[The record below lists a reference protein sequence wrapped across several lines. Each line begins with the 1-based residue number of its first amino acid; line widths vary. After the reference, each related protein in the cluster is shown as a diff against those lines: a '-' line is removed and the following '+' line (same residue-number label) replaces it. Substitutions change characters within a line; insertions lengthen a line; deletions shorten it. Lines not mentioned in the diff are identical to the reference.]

1 MKQQTLLPLLILL
14 LLVVGVACGEAS
26 NSSAQPETVRIIET
40 IDQTQLLESAVA
52 TLEARAAVNGV
63 SEPVV
68 VDEVVEVVEVATEE
82 VMAVDSELPVN
93 ANIPLN
99 GFALEDTLR
108 GLYDRVN
115 PSVVFILVATQL
127 GGGSGSGFVY
137 DLDGHIVT
145 NNHVVA
151 GAEQMQVVFSDGT
164 RRDAVVVGLNEDA
177 DLAVIKVDELP
188 EGVVPVPLSDSNQVD
203 VGQFVVAIGNP
214 FGEQGS
220 MSLGIVSALGRSLES
235 QRETGGFGRY
245 QLPQVI
251 QTDAPIN
258 PGNSGGP
265 LLNLNGEVVGVNSA
279 IRTATGTNSGVGF
292 SVPVNAVRL
301 MIPEMIETGSYRFPY
316 MGAGFAS
323 EGNTALILSEMGL
336 DESITGAYV
345 SNVVA
350 GQPSEQAGLR
360 AADATGFGGDLI
372 TAIDGTPIRNF
383 DDLNAFLVF
392 NTTVGQTI
400 DLTVLRDGE
409 EIALPLT
416 LAARP

>member
-1 MKQQTLLPLLILL
+1 MKQQTLLRLITLLILVL
-14 LLVVGVACGEAS
+14 GVACGEAG
-26 NSSAQPETVRIIET
+26 NGSSQPETVRIIET
-40 IDQTQLLESAVA
+40 IDQTELLESAVA
-52 TLEARAAVNGV
+52 TLEARAAGSAADEVV
-63 SEPVV
+63 TEP
-68 VDEVVEVVEVATEE
+68 VVEVVEVSQNDPIAID
-82 VMAVDSELPVN
+82 AELPLESS
-93 ANIPLN
+93 IPLD
-99 GFALEDTLR
+99 GFALENTLR
-108 GLYDRVN
+108 GIYDHVN
-115 PSVVFILVATQL
+115 PSVVYILVATQI

-137 DLDGHIVT
+137 DTEGHIVT

-151 GAEQMQVVFSDGT
+151 GAEQMQVIFSDGT
-164 RRDAVVVGLNEDA
+164 RRDAEVVGLNEDA
-177 DLAVIKVDELP
+177 DLAVIKVDSLP
-188 EGVVPVPLSDSNQVD
+188 EGVEPVPLSDSNQVD

-235 QRETGGFGRY
+235 ERDTGGFGRY

-292 SVPVNAVRL
+292 SIPVNAVRL
-301 MIPEMIETGSYRFPY
+301 MIPEMIETGSYSFPY

-323 EGNTALILSEMGL
+323 EGNTALILSEMGY
-336 DESITGAYV
+336 DETVTGAYV
-345 SNVVA
+345 SNVVE
-350 GQPSEQAGLR
+350 GQPSERAGLIS
-360 AADATGFGGDLI
+360 ADPVSGFNGDLI
-372 TAIDGTPIRNF
+372 TAIDGTPIHGF

-409 EIALPLT
+409 EITLPLT
-416 LAARP
+416 LSARP

>member
-1 MKQQTLLPLLILL
+1 MKQRTLLQLIILSFL
-14 LLVVGVACGEAS
+14 IISVACSESGNAPT
-26 NSSAQPETVRIIET
+26 QMETVRIIET
-40 IDQTQLLESAVA
+40 IDQTELIDAAVA
-52 TLEARAAVNGV
+52 TLDARAAAEVET
-63 SEPVV
+63 EP
-68 VDEVVEVVEVATEE
+68 VVEVVEVSQEETVAIDTEP
-82 VMAVDSELPVN
+82 PVET
-93 ANIPLN
+93 NIPVD

-108 GLYDRVN
+108 GIYDRVN

-137 DLDGHIVT
+137 DFDGHIVT

-151 GAEQMQVVFSDGT
+151 GAEQMQVIFSDGT
-164 RRDAVVVGLNEDA
+164 RREARVVGLNEDA
-177 DLAVIKVDELP
+177 DLAVIKVDTLP
-188 EGVVPVPLSDSNQVD
+188 EGIQPIPLSDSNQVD

-235 QRETGGFGRY
+235 ERDTGGFGRY

-265 LLNLNGEVVGVNSA
+265 LLNLSGNVVGVNSA

-292 SVPVNAVRL
+292 SIPVNAVRL

-323 EGNTALILSEMGL
+323 EGSTALILSEMGYN
-336 DESITGAYV
+336 ETVTGAYI
-345 SNVVA
+345 SNVVT
-350 GQPSEQAGLR
+350 GQPSERAGLI
-360 AADATGFGGDLI
+360 AADNVTGFNGDLI
-372 TAIDGTPIRNF
+372 TAIDGTPIHNF
-383 DDLNAFLVF
+383 DDLNAYLVF

-400 DLTVLRDGE
+400 QLTVLRNRE
-409 EIALPLT
+409 EITVPLT